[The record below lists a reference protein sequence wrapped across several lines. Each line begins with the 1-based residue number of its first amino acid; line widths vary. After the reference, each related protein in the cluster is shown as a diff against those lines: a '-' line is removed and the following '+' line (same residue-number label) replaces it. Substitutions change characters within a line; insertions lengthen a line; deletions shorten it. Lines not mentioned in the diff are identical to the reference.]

1 MAKKKEDKK
10 LTKDQAEKKI
20 LTLKKDLFN
29 IRFKKV
35 NNQINNPAQY
45 NRNKKKYSKIIHNNK
60 EFKMTKKV
68 LKGTVTSAKNNKTIV
83 VEVTRKFKHPFYE
96 KVIKRSKKYH
106 AHDEKNKFKEGE
118 KVSIIECKPFSKK
131 KTWQVNRIMIQIQT
145 ELTVADNTGA
155 KRVECIKVLGG
166 SKRRYAS
173 VGDIIV
179 ISVKDA
185 IPKGKVKKGA
195 VHKAVVVR
203 TRKEILEMMVPKFN
217 LIKMQLSY

>member
-1 MAKKKEDKK
+1 
-10 LTKDQAEKKI
+10 
-20 LTLKKDLFN
+20 
-29 IRFKKV
+29 
-35 NNQINNPAQY
+35 
-45 NRNKKKYSKIIHNNK
+45 
-60 EFKMTKKV
+60 MTKKV
-68 LKGTVTSAKNNKTIV
+68 LKGVITSAKNNKTVV

-96 KVIKRSKKYH
+96 KVIKRSKNTMHTTKKINLKK
-106 AHDEKNKFKEGE
+106 AKKFQSLNVNQFLRKNLAG
-118 KVSIIECKPFSKK
+118 
-131 KTWQVNRIMIQIQT
+131 NRIMIQIQT
-145 ELTVADNTGA
+145 ELSVADNTGA

-203 TRKEILEMMVPKFN
+203 TKKEILGMMDLKFS
-217 LIKMQLSY
+217 LTRTQWF